1 MTPVNLVAP
10 RWAVSGR
17 THGEVLTAGVST
29 SGLEIVLLGV
39 PQGFTPAEV
48 EGWLHDLSGVAIET
62 SRTDTRER
70 PIPAALHHALT
81 GLLFSQAE
89 LWGRASANPCSA
101 AFVDGPEGLAFG
113 WVGEGSVTV
122 LVEGIPTEPR
132 WVLVR
137 DENGNVLPPQPVIEL
152 TNLTNDPAYAD
163 IVQSFRTEVAQR
175 WNVQKLHQDILA
187 SQRQRQ
193 LVSRALMTGKI
204 TAWDYQPVQDAAQQ
218 YVRNNIELWELMR
231 RTRFPAVEP
240 PTPRRTIQRYVNL
253 PGV

>member
-101 AFVDGPEGLAFG
+101 AFVDGA
-113 WVGEGSVTV
+113 
-122 LVEGIPTEPR
+122 
-132 WVLVR
+132 
-137 DENGNVLPPQPVIEL
+137 
-152 TNLTNDPAYAD
+152 
-163 IVQSFRTEVAQR
+163 TEVLQAK
-175 WNVQKLHQDILA
+175 VKALHVLIATVVGTRRRSVNDMG
-187 SQRQRQ
+187 RH
-193 LVSRALMTGKI
+193 ALFLSA
-204 TAWDYQPVQDAAQQ
+204 TAIGVVHLLH
-218 YVRNNIELWELMR
+218 VRR
-231 RTRFPAVEP
+231 R
-240 PTPRRTIQRYVNL
+240 
-253 PGV
+253 